1 MDADSQQELTLSHMK
16 KEEFMNRVHEHSK
29 MIHGESDGKAVIL
42 LPQIVRTQ
50 ADRKPAMQK
59 CPKIKI

>member
-1 MDADSQQELTLSHMK
+1 
-16 KEEFMNRVHEHSK
+16 MNRVHEHSK
-29 MIHGESDGKAVIL
+29 KIHGESDGKAVIL

-50 ADRKPAMQK
+50 ADRKPGMQK